1 MKNCIYMQVAPDEYE
16 LPVAVA
22 NSIGELAEITGYTYN
37 QIATRISW
45 FKSGKVKKRQFVKVE
60 VSDE

>member
-1 MKNCIYMQVAPDEYE
+1 MKNAIYMQVTTDEYE

-22 NSIGELAEITGYTYN
+22 NSIGELAEITGFTYN

-45 FKSGKVKKRQFVKVE
+45 VKSGKIKKKEFVKVE

>member
-1 MKNCIYMQVAPDEYE
+1 MKNCIYMQVTTDEYE

-22 NSIGELAEITGYTYN
+22 NSIGELAEITGFTYS

-45 FKSGKVKKRQFVKVE
+45 FKSGKVKKRQFVKAE

>member
-1 MKNCIYMQVAPDEYE
+1 MKNAIYMQVTTDEYE

-22 NSIGELAEITGYTYN
+22 SSIGELAEITGFTYS